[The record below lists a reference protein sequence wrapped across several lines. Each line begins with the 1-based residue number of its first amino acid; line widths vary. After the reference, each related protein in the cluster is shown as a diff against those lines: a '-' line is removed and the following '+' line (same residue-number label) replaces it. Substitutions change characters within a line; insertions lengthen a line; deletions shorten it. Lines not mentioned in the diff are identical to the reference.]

1 MLRPI
6 LVAIPLALV
15 AALPSTAASAKPSS
29 SKQRAA
35 QISTRAP
42 GPALPVIVQDD
53 AQLIWHEEA
62 PVRAAMAQLKHL
74 GVEWVRLTASWSELT
89 RDPFTRARPAFDAT
103 NPGDYVQDQW
113 KSLDQAVRFAH
124 EAGLKIM
131 MDIGFWAP
139 LWATSDLS
147 GNRPRTDIN
156 DQEFRAFAV
165 AVVRR
170 YGGGFVVPD
179 QSGQQQA
186 QASAARPDPPI
197 GILPPDEPSTPPAE
211 EPAPAPAAAP
221 LPKVSTFML
230 WNEPNHP
237 AFLKPQ
243 WRKVG
248 KKAVPVSPHLY
259 RQMVVAAYPAIKAVR
274 GDARVL
280 IGNVSSTGGQGNG
293 AVPPLQFLRAL
304 ACVNR
309 HLQPVKVGECGGYTR
324 LPGDG
329 WAQHPYQLDTSP
341 DVPAEG
347 RDRDDV
353 HLADLPRLSKIL
365 DRLVKMGRLS
375 PKLRS
380 IYITEFGYE
389 TQPIKGRPNLSE
401 GDQAR
406 YLAWSDYIA
415 SRVPAVKMFGQF
427 LLRDV
432 PPAAVAQ
439 SGSPRRAFG
448 QFSTGLLHSDG
459 SWKLSYRSFRAGL
472 YVQRISDRTVML
484 WGHLRLGPG
493 KRRLAFEHQVAP
505 RKWVAL
511 ASSPGPKDKAR
522 LEFIVPGDRTFV
534 RFARVRK
541 DSRYR
546 LDYVD
551 GADWMKG
558 LPVAAVD
565 KRPWH

>member
-1 MLRPI
+1 MLRSI
-6 LVAIPLALV
+6 LVAIPIALAT
-15 AALPSTAASAKPSS
+15 ASPALAASKHV
-29 SKQRAA
+29 
-35 QISTRAP
+35 STRDA
-42 GPALPVIVQDD
+42 GPALPVVVQDD

-89 RDPFTRARPAFDAT
+89 RDPFGRARPAFDAT
-103 NPGDYVQDQW
+103 NPGAYDQGQW
-113 KSLDQAVRFAH
+113 KSLDQAVRLAH
-124 EAGLKIM
+124 EHGLKIM

-147 GNRPRTDIN
+147 GNRPRTHIN

-165 AVVRR
+165 AVARR
-170 YGGGFVVPD
+170 YGGGYVVPD
-179 QSGQQQA
+179 PNAQQQP
-186 QASAARPDPPI
+186 ASQNARPDPPI
-197 GILPPDEPSTPPAE
+197 GEILPPDDQQPPPE
-211 EPAPAPAAAP
+211 EQPAPGPTAAP
-221 LPKVSTFML
+221 LPKVSTFVL

-243 WRKVG
+243 WRKSNG
-248 KKAVPVSPHLY
+248 KSVPVSPHMY
-259 RQMVVAAYPAIKAVR
+259 RQMVMAAYPAMKAVR
-274 GDARVL
+274 GDARILV
-280 IGNVSSTGGQGNG
+280 GNVSSTGGDGNG

-309 HLQPVKVGECGGYTR
+309 HMKPVKIGECAGFTT

-329 WAQHPYQLDTSP
+329 WAQHPYALDTSP
-341 DVPAEG
+341 DMRALG

-353 HLADLPRLSKIL
+353 HLADLPRLSKVL
-365 DRLVKMGRLS
+365 DRLVKMKRLS

-406 YLAWSDYIA
+406 YLTWSEFIA

-448 QFSTGLLHSDG
+448 QFSTGLLHADG
-459 SWKLSYRSFRAGL
+459 SWKLAFRSFRAGL

-484 WGHLRLGPG
+484 WGRLRLGEA
-493 KRRLAFEHQVAP
+493 RRRIAFERQAAP
-505 RKWVAL
+505 RRWVSL
-511 ASSPGPKDKAR
+511 ASAPKAR
-522 LEFIVPGDRTFV
+522 GKAVLEFTVPGDKTFV
-534 RFARVRK
+534 RFARVRV

-546 LDYVD
+546 VDYVD
-551 GADWMKG
+551 GGQWVKG
-558 LPVAAVD
+558 LPVAVVD
-565 KRPWH
+565 KRPRGWR

>member
-6 LVAIPLALV
+6 LVATTIALAT
-15 AALPSTAASAKPSS
+15 ASPALAASKHTSMRDA
-29 SKQRAA
+29 
-35 QISTRAP
+35 
-42 GPALPVIVQDD
+42 GPALPVVVQDD

-89 RDPFTRARPAFDAT
+89 RDPFSRARPAFDAT
-103 NPGDYVQDQW
+103 NPGAYVQDQW
-113 KSLDQAVRFAH
+113 KSLDQAVRLAN
-124 EAGLKIM
+124 EQGLKVM

-139 LWATSDLS
+139 LWATSDVS
-147 GNRPRTDIN
+147 GNRPRTNIN

-165 AVVRR
+165 AVARR

-179 QSGQQQA
+179 PNAQQSA
-186 QASAARPDPPI
+186 PKSARADPPI
-197 GILPPDEPSTPPAE
+197 GEILPPDDQQPPPE
-211 EPAPAPAAAP
+211 EQPAPPAAAP
-221 LPKVSTFML
+221 LPKVSTFIL

-243 WRKVG
+243 WRKING
-248 KKAVPVSPHLY
+248 KSVPVSPHLY

-280 IGNVSSTGGQGNG
+280 VGNVSSTGGDGNG

-309 HLQPVKVGECGGYTR
+309 HMQPVKVGECAGFTA

-329 WAQHPYQLDTSP
+329 WAQHPYALETSP
-341 DVPAEG
+341 DTPAQG

-353 HLADLPRLSKIL
+353 HIADLPRLSKTL

-406 YLAWSDYIA
+406 YLTWSEFIA

-439 SGSPRRAFG
+439 SDSPRRAFG

-459 SWKLSYRSFRAGL
+459 SWKLAFRSFRAGL
-472 YVQRISDRTVML
+472 YVQRISPRTVML
-484 WGHLRLGPG
+484 WGRLRLGEAT
-493 KRRLAFEHQVAP
+493 RRIAFEHQIAP
-505 RKWVAL
+505 RQWVSL
-511 ASSPGPKDKAR
+511 ASASTPRGRAR
-522 LEFIVPGDRTFV
+522 LEFTVPGDKTFV
-534 RFARVRK
+534 RFAHVRV

-546 LDYVD
+546 LDFVD
-551 GADWMKG
+551 GGQWMKG

-565 KRPWH
+565 KRPRRGR